1 MAEKGEK
8 SLIFFAHLGQVESF
22 LGGIYLLSDQTC
34 ALPTAE
40 EVFCAMGIGQLGN
53 PLEDKR
59 ILRGRGIV
67 FEAGVSILLQ
77 AGGGFAR

>member
-1 MAEKGEK
+1 M
-8 SLIFFAHLGQVESF
+8 L
-22 LGGIYLLSDQTC
+22 TPC
-34 ALPTAE
+34 
-40 EVFCAMGIGQLGN
+40 IGQLGN

-77 AGGGFAR
+77 AGGGFARPFGEAAACQRTVRRERNAVFPAEGHHFPLLLPEE